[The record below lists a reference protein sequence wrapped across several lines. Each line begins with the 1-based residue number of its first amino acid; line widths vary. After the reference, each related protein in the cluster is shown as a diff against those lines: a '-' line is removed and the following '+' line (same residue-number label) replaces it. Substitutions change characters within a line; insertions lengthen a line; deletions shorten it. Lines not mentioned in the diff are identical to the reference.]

1 MVLGDLISYG
11 RVFRLPVQH
20 KKMTFDQAS
29 VCVQWKYR
37 EWKYQKMSEV
47 GPLTVVLPQIF
58 FSLTTLFSY
67 LVFFC
72 LFHSHLDVV
81 HFLLFLRSFRFES
94 SFSVLSFC
102 GTDQEFLQW
111 PRVSSSDDGHRI
123 FPVMGEI
130 ACINMALLGRYLHGS
145 ETRAR
150 WVEGLHNEL
159 SGHMFDLERDGCHQ
173 GVLCP

>member
-67 LVFFC
+67 LAFFS
-72 LFHSHLDVV
+72 LFGAPLDVDI
-81 HFLLFLRSFRFES
+81 HFLVFLRSLGLKF
-94 SFSVLSFC
+94 VLSQFSPFDAQIKNFC
-102 GTDQEFLQW
+102 
-111 PRVSSSDDGHRI
+111 SDPG
-123 FPVMGEI
+123 F
-130 ACINMALLGRYLHGS
+130 
-145 ETRAR
+145 
-150 WVEGLHNEL
+150 
-159 SGHMFDLERDGCHQ
+159 FFF
-173 GVLCP
+173 